1 MEEGK
6 SIGKLY
12 CDVEIRVNCKKDLTH
27 REKMDKLID
36 ELDYL
41 NTAEVESLL
50 KTAET
55 FKIKNEIRGIPTK
68 DLVEELKK
76 RMGVE
81 TFMVGVEDKYLLHLI
96 YPKYHGCETRSEEG
110 PATILIITD

>member
-1 MEEGK
+1 MKNDK

-12 CDVEIRVNCKKDLTH
+12 YDVEISVNCKKDLTH

-41 NTAEVESLL
+41 NTAEIESLL

-55 FKIKNEIRGIPTK
+55 FKIKNEIGIIPTK

-81 TFMVGVEDKYLLHLI
+81 TLVVGVEGRYLLHLI
-96 YPKYHGCETRSEEG
+96 CPEFHGIKSEDG
-110 PATILIITD
+110 PATILIVTD

>member
-1 MEEGK
+1 MEDGK

-12 CDVEIRVNCKKDLTH
+12 CDVEISVNCKKDLTH

-55 FKIKNEIRGIPTK
+55 FKIKNEIEGIPTK

-81 TFMVGVEDKYLLHLI
+81 TFVVGVEDRYLLHLI
-96 YPKYHGCETRSEEG
+96 YPEYHGCGTRSEEG

>member
-12 CDVEIRVNCKKDLTH
+12 CDVEIRVNGSKYNPFN
-27 REKMDKLID
+27 KLENI
-36 ELDYL
+36 
-41 NTAEVESLL
+41 S
-50 KTAET
+50 
-55 FKIKNEIRGIPTK
+55 TK

-81 TFMVGVEDKYLLHLI
+81 VVPHVGTWIEIRFKAWNGHQISRASRRHVD
-96 YPKYHGCETRSEEG
+96 
-110 PATILIITD
+110 